1 MSQIYFAILLYLI
14 RYIYN
19 ADINLT
25 LYSCIETLDPTAQIH
40 HSYRMALRDFLK
52 RPSLENKEE
61 ERYILSIDG
70 GGMRG
75 IVPSVLLAKL
85 SSLLEEMGDNRPLY
99 AHFDLIAGTST
110 GGLLALALSAPVE
123 KTNLVADTRYISYIF
138 RQEEQTF
145 WQRLRK
151 QPGKESLSGTLPFGV
166 DTKTLETLYLKHGRQ
181 IFPKNQGRIF
191 SQIFIDKYD
200 CEPLERFLLQTF
212 KDIPLSEAVVPTLVM
227 SYEASTGKPFVL
239 SSHDSHGFLFREAA
253 RATSAAPT
261 FFRPAYLYD
270 RQEMCMQTLIDG
282 GVVANNPSLYAYT
295 EAKRLYPNAKKFHI
309 LSLSTASSDFTFTVS
324 GAGTGVIGWIDPA
337 KGAPI
342 QKIYATAQM
351 QVVDHIAQKIPDLS
365 YTRIHGTLG
374 EEYKLDATSSSALA
388 SMSKEAER
396 IFGEHE
402 ESIRTFAKLL
412 AARSSFDQLILGP
425 KEVVPQQRQ
434 LPSYIEESEQDN
446 PALSSYYSFLQR
458 YQIEETT
465 TQEGTV

>member
-1 MSQIYFAILLYLI
+1 M
-14 RYIYN
+14 
-19 ADINLT
+19 D
-25 LYSCIETLDPTAQIH
+25 TLDPRAQIH
-40 HSYRMALRDFLK
+40 HSYGMALRDFL
-52 RPSLENKEE
+52 RRSPTQGKEE

-75 IVPSVLLAKL
+75 IVPSVMLAKL
-85 SSLLEEMGDNRPLY
+85 STLLEELGDNRPLY

-110 GGLLALALSAPVE
+110 GGLLALALAAPVE
-123 KTNLVADTRYISYIF
+123 KTNLIADTRYISYIF
-138 RQEEQTF
+138 EQEQQTF
-145 WQRLRK
+145 WQRVRRRR
-151 QPGKESLSGTLPFGV
+151 GNETLSGTLPFGL
-166 DTKTLETLYLKHGRQ
+166 DTKTLESLYLKNGKQ

-200 CEPLERFLLQTF
+200 CEPLERFLKQTF
-212 KDIPLSEAVVPTLVM
+212 KEVPLSEAVVPTLVM

-239 SSHDSHGFLFREAA
+239 SSNDSHGFLFWEAA

-270 RQEMCMQTLIDG
+270 RQELTMQTLIDG
-282 GVVANNPSLYAYT
+282 GVVANNPTLYAYT

-351 QVVDHIAQKIPDLS
+351 QVVDHIAQQIPDLG
-365 YTRIHGTLG
+365 YTRVHGKLG
-374 EEYKLDATSSSALA
+374 EEYKLDATSALALA
-388 SMSKEAER
+388 SMCKGAEQ
-396 IFGEHE
+396 IFSENE
-402 ESIRTFAKLL
+402 EKIRDFARLL
-412 AARSSFDQLILGP
+412 IARTSFDQLTLGP
-425 KEVVPQQRQ
+425 REVEPPQQQ
-434 LPSYIEESEQDN
+434 LPSPILTPDTEI

-458 YQIEETT
+458 YQIEESAK
-465 TQEGTV
+465 QDGTM

>member
-1 MSQIYFAILLYLI
+1 M
-14 RYIYN
+14 
-19 ADINLT
+19 D
-25 LYSCIETLDPTAQIH
+25 SCIETLDPTAQIH
-40 HSYRMALRDFLK
+40 HSYGMALRDFLK
-52 RPSLENKEE
+52 RTPLQNKEE

-85 SSLLEEMGDNRPLY
+85 SALLEEMGDNRPLY

-123 KTNLVADTRYISYIF
+123 RTNLIADTRYISYIY

-145 WQRLRK
+145 LQRLRR
-151 QPGKESLSGTLPFGV
+151 QRGKESLSGTLPFGV
-166 DTKTLETLYLKHGRQ
+166 DTNALQTLYLKHGKQ

-200 CEPLERFLLQTF
+200 CEPLERFLKQTF
-212 KDIPLSEAVVPTLVM
+212 KDIPLSDAVVPTMVM
-227 SYEASTGKPFVL
+227 CYEASTGRPFVM
-239 SSHDSHGFLFREAA
+239 SSSDSHGFLFWEAA

-261 FFRPAYLYD
+261 FFKPAYLYD
-270 RQEMCMQTLIDG
+270 RQELTMQTFIDG
-282 GVVANNPSLYAYT
+282 GVVANNPCLYAYT

-351 QVVDHIAQKIPDLS
+351 QVVDHIARQIPDLS
-365 YTRIHGTLG
+365 YTRIHGKLG
-374 EEYKLDATSSSALA
+374 EEYKLDATSTLALA
-388 SMSKEAER
+388 SMSKGAEK
-396 IFGEHE
+396 IYEEHQ
-402 ESIRTFAKLL
+402 ESIREYAKLL
-412 AARSSFDQLILGP
+412 AARTSFDQLTLGP
-425 KEVVPQQRQ
+425 KEVAPPQQQ
-434 LPSYIEESEQDN
+434 LPSPQEPPVDDS

-458 YQIEETT
+458 YQIEETPT
-465 TQEGTV
+465 RERTV